1 MTIQV
6 EIFSRTGCH
15 LCEVAEQIV
24 KEVQNEIS
32 FDLKITLIEG
42 NSALEAKYGEEVPVT
57 TINGLRH
64 DYFRVD
70 RERFKKAIKSLIT

>member
-1 MTIQV
+1 M
-6 EIFSRTGCH
+6 
-15 LCEVAEQIV
+15 CEVAEQIV

-32 FDLKITLIEG
+32 FELKITLIEG

-57 TINGLRH
+57 TINGHRH